1 MHSVTSN
8 AVAQRLGYYNFNGEQ
23 PTSPIQAEILSTFNN
38 TSNYTPFSGYIYL
51 AEEGYYIGF
60 KHSTE
65 GECLFFTR
73 NRVIFCIIA
82 NGVIRSSKFLMY
94 T

>member
-8 AVAQRLGYYNFNGEQ
+8 AVAQRVGNYNLDGTQ
-23 PTSPIQAEILSTFNN
+23 PTSSVQGEILSTFNN
-38 TSNYTPFSGYIYL
+38 TSIFTPFSGHTQL
-51 AEEGYYIGF
+51 SEEGYYIGF
-60 KHSTE
+60 KHDTE
-65 GECLFFTR
+65 GEFLFFSR
-73 NRVIFCIIA
+73 KKVMFCTIE